1 MPVQIAVLDDWQDVA
16 RDVVAWSA
24 GAPIRLLG

>member
-1 MPVQIAVLDDWQDVA
+1 MPVQIAVLDWQDVA
-16 RDVVAWSA
+16 RDVVDWSA